1 MPLTCY
7 FSGGDGIRTREPLD
21 CQSSALPTEL
31 RPRDAPRLITRRPFV
46 APAAVL
52 GRDPAHPLTP
62 GVAILGRG
70 DRRAIPAIVPSP
82 LGSLWPQ

>member
-1 MPLTCY
+1 
-7 FSGGDGIRTREPLD
+7 
-21 CQSSALPTEL
+21 
-31 RPRDAPRLITRRPFV
+31 V